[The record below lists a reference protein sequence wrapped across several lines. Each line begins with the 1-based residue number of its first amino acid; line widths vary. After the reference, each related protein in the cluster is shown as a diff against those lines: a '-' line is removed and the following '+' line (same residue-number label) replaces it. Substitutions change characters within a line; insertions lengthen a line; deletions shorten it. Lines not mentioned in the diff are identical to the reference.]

1 MNGRSHQLSHRVT
14 TRHLGAAYPFMAE
27 AGLGSRGV
35 QLGVDLFGGPFVYD
49 PWELYA
55 QGLLSNPNM
64 LVIGE
69 VGTGKSALKKSYLL
83 RQMAFGRK
91 AVSINAKRE
100 DDRLCQA
107 AGVEPIRLERGGLVR
122 LNPLDAR
129 IAGPHADA
137 REIQV
142 GRLRLLRAVIG
153 ASLRRELS
161 AEEQAACKQALL
173 AAAERGQ
180 PTLPAVAEALLR
192 PSDRAAQALATDRER
207 LAAATREAALAL
219 LRLCEDDLAGM
230 FDGPTSGRVDFEAPL
245 VAFDLSAVRDE
256 DGLGILRICAAAF
269 VQHSLLS
276 EPDVRRVVVL
286 DEAWKLLANLAT
298 ARWLQDSYKLA
309 RSHGLQNIAIVHRL
323 SDLTA
328 AGAEGSE
335 QVQLAVGLL
344 KDTQTQVIFQ
354 QPPGELAR
362 VRELLGLNDV
372 EAEVV
377 SSLRTGTAL
386 WRVNRRSFLV
396 RHQLTEEEE
405 WIVDTDQRMASF
417 SGEFSDS
424 EGSASGNSGSG
435 RP

>member
-1 MNGRSHQLSHRVT
+1 
-14 TRHLGAAYPFMAE
+14 MAE
-27 AGLGSRGV
+27 GGLGGRAV
-35 QLGVDLFGGPFVYD
+35 LLGMDAFGGPFLYD

-55 QGLLSNPNM
+55 QGLLTNPNM

-83 RQMAFGRK
+83 RQLAFGRR

-100 DDRLCQA
+100 DERLCEA
-107 AGVEPIRLERGGLVR
+107 VGVQPIRLERGGLVR

-129 IAGPHADA
+129 IAGSPADS
-137 REIQV
+137 RDLLTGQ
-142 GRLRLLRAVIG
+142 LQLLRAIIG
-153 ASLRRELS
+153 AALRRELTP
-161 AEEQAACKQALL
+161 EEQAACRQALM
-173 AAAERGQ
+173 AASESGHPE
-180 PTLPAVAEALLR
+180 PTLPLVSEALLR
-192 PSDRAAQALATDRER
+192 PSDQAASALATDRER
-207 LAAATREAALAL
+207 LAAASREAALAL
-219 LRLCEDDLAGM
+219 LRLCEDELAGM
-230 FDGPTSGRVDFEAPL
+230 FDGPTSGRVDFSAPL
-245 VAFDLSAVRDE
+245 VSFDLSAVRDE

-269 VQHSLLS
+269 VQRALAS
-276 EPDVRRVVVL
+276 EPDVRRIVVL
-286 DEAWKLLANLAT
+286 DEAWRLLANLAT

-309 RSHGLQNIAIVHRL
+309 RSRGVQNVAIVHRL

-328 AGAEGSE
+328 AGADGSE

-344 KDTQTQVIFQ
+344 QDTQTQVIFQ

-362 VRELLGLNDV
+362 VRELLGFNDV

-405 WIVDTDQRMASF
+405 WIVDTDERMVTESRKF
-417 SGEFSDS
+417 RNS
-424 EGSASGNSGSG
+424 EDASGANSGVDA
-435 RP
+435 R

>member
-1 MNGRSHQLSHRVT
+1 MISPSRQLPHRVT

-27 AGLGSRGV
+27 AGLGDRGV
-35 QLGVDLFGGPFVYD
+35 QLGVNLFGGPFLYD

-55 QGLLSNPNM
+55 LGLLSNPNT

-83 RQMAFGRK
+83 RQLAFGRK

-100 DDRLCQA
+100 DERLCQA
-107 AGVEPIRLERGGLVR
+107 VGVEPIRLERNGLVR

-129 IAGPHADA
+129 IAGPAADA
-137 REIQV
+137 REVQV
-142 GRLRLLRAVIG
+142 SQLRLLRAIIG
-153 ASLRRELS
+153 AALRRDLTP
-161 AEEQAACKQALL
+161 EEQRACKQALL
-173 AAAERGQ
+173 AASECGQ
-180 PTLPAVAEALLR
+180 PTLPLVAEALLR
-192 PSDRAAQALATDRER
+192 PSERAAEALATDRER
-207 LAAATREAALAL
+207 LAAVTREAALAL
-219 LRLCEDDLAGM
+219 LGLCEDDLAGM
-230 FDGPTSGRVDFEAPL
+230 FDGPTSGRVDFDAPL

-276 EPDVRRVVVL
+276 QPDVRRIVVL

-309 RSHGLQNIAIVHRL
+309 RSYGLQNIAIVHRL
-323 SDLTA
+323 SDLTS

-362 VRELLGLNDV
+362 VRELLGLNEV

-377 SSLRTGTAL
+377 SNLRTGTAL

-396 RHQLTEEEE
+396 RHQLTEEEA
-405 WIVDTDQRMASF
+405 WIVDTDERMTAF
-417 SGEFSDS
+417 PREFTNP
-424 EGSASGNSGSG
+424 EGFPGAA
-435 RP
+435 

>member
-153 ASLRRELS
+153 ASLRRELT

-372 EAEVV
+372 ESEVV

-396 RHQLTEEEE
+396 RHQLTEEEA
-405 WIVDTDQRMASF
+405 WIVDTDQKMASV
-417 SGEFSDS
+417 SRIG
-424 EGSASGNSGSG
+424 
-435 RP
+435 

>member
-1 MNGRSHQLSHRVT
+1 MIVRARQTPHRVT

-27 AGLGSRGV
+27 GGLGPSGV
-35 QLGVDLFGGPFVYD
+35 LLGRDLFGGAFVYD

-69 VGTGKSALKKSYLL
+69 VGTGKSALKKVYVL
-83 RQMAFGRK
+83 RQMAFGRR

-107 AGVEPIRLERGGLVR
+107 AGVEPIRLERGGPVR

-129 IAGPHADA
+129 VASSGGDSK
-137 REIQV
+137 EVQV
-142 GRLRLLRAVIG
+142 SRLRLLRAVMG
-153 ASLRRELS
+153 AALRRELS

-173 AAAERGQ
+173 AASERRQ
-180 PTLPAVAEALLR
+180 PTLPLVAEALLR

-207 LAAATREAALAL
+207 LAAAIREAALAL

-230 FDGPTSGRVDFEAPL
+230 FDGPTSGRIDFDAPL

-256 DGLGILRICAAAF
+256 DSLGILRICAAAF

-276 EPDVRRVVVL
+276 DPDTRRIVVL
-286 DEAWKLLANLAT
+286 DEAWKLLSNLAT
-298 ARWLQDSYKLA
+298 ARWLQEGYKLA
-309 RSHGLQNIAIVHRL
+309 RAHGVQNVAIVHRL

-344 KDTQTQVIFQ
+344 KDTQTQVVFQ

-362 VRELLGLNDV
+362 VRELLGLNAV
-372 EAEVV
+372 EAEVI
-377 SSLRTGTAL
+377 SSLPTGTAL

-396 RHQLTEEEE
+396 RHLLTREEE
-405 WIVDTDQRMASF
+405 WIVDTDERA
-417 SGEFSDS
+417 GTRR
-424 EGSASGNSGSG
+424 SAAEEV
-435 RP
+435 

>member
-1 MNGRSHQLSHRVT
+1 MFTRTQMMTLASRQLPHRVT
-14 TRHLGAAYPFMAE
+14 TRHLGAAYPFMSQ
-27 AGLGSRGV
+27 AGPGGCGLR
-35 QLGVDLFGGPFVYD
+35 LGVNLFGGPFAYD
-49 PWELYA
+49 PWELYS
-55 QGLLSNPNM
+55 QGVLTNPNM
-64 LVIGE
+64 LEIGE

-83 RQMAFGRK
+83 RQMAFGRR

-100 DDRLCQA
+100 DERLCQA
-107 AGVEPIRLERGGLVR
+107 VGVEPIRLERGGVVR

-129 IAGPHADA
+129 IAGPRADA
-137 REIQV
+137 REVQV

-153 ASLRRELS
+153 ASLRRELT

-173 AAAERGQ
+173 AAAECEQ
-180 PTLPAVAEALLR
+180 LTLPTVAEALLR
-192 PSDRAAQALATDRER
+192 PSDRAAHALATDRGR
-207 LAAATREAALAL
+207 LAAASREAALAL
-219 LRLCEDDLAGM
+219 LRVCEDDLAGM
-230 FDGPTSGRVDFEAPL
+230 FDGPTSGQIDFDAPL

-269 VQHSLLS
+269 VQQALIA
-276 EPDVRRVVVL
+276 EPGARRIVVL
-286 DEAWKLLANLAT
+286 DEAWKLLSNLAT

-309 RSHGLQNIAIVHRL
+309 RSHGVQNIAIVHRL

-362 VRELLGLNDV
+362 VKELLGLNEV
-372 EAEVV
+372 EAEVI

-386 WRVNRRSFLV
+386 WRVNRRSTLV
-396 RHQLTEEEE
+396 RHSLTEEEA
-405 WIVDTDQRMASF
+405 WIVDTDEHMVP
-417 SGEFSDS
+417 
-424 EGSASGNSGSG
+424 G
-435 RP
+435 R

>member
-1 MNGRSHQLSHRVT
+1 MTAPSRQPSHRVT

-35 QLGVDLFGGPFVYD
+35 KLGLDLFGGPFVYD
-49 PWELYA
+49 PWELYG
-55 QGLLSNPNM
+55 QDLLRNPNM

-69 VGTGKSALKKSYLL
+69 LGTGKSALKKSYLL

-100 DDRLCQA
+100 DERLCQVV
-107 AGVEPIRLERGGLVR
+107 GVEPIRLERGGAVR

-129 IAGPHADA
+129 IAGPLADK
-137 REIQV
+137 RDVQV
-142 GRLRLLRAVIG
+142 SHLHLLRAIIG
-153 ASLRRELS
+153 ASLRRELT
-161 AEEQAACKQALL
+161 AEEQAGCKQALL
-173 AAAERGQ
+173 AAADRGQ
-180 PTLPAVAEALLR
+180 PTLPLVAEAMLR
-192 PSDRAAQALATDRER
+192 PSERAADALATNRER
-207 LAAATREAALAL
+207 LAAATREAALTL

-230 FDGPTSGRVDFEAPL
+230 FDGPTSGRIDFDAPL

-276 EPDVRRVVVL
+276 EPDVRRIVVL
-286 DEAWKLLANLAT
+286 DEAWKLLSNLAT

-309 RSHGLQNIAIVHRL
+309 RSYGLQNIAIVHRL

-372 EAEVV
+372 EAELI

-396 RHQLTEEEE
+396 HHQLTEEEA
-405 WIVDTDQRMASF
+405 WLVNTDERMAADPRRD
-417 SGEFSDS
+417 SGPTSPE
-424 EGSASGNSGSG
+424 SA
-435 RP
+435 

>member
-1 MNGRSHQLSHRVT
+1 MPSALPHRVT
-14 TRHLGAAYPFMAE
+14 TRHLGAAFPFMAE

-35 QLGVDLFGGPFVYD
+35 RLGVNLFGGPFVYD

-64 LVIGE
+64 LEIGE

-83 RQMAFGRK
+83 RQMVFGRR

-107 AGVEPIRLERGGLVR
+107 AGVEPIRLERGGAIR

-129 IAGPHADA
+129 IAGPAADR
-137 REIQV
+137 REVQT

-153 ASLRRELS
+153 ASLRRELT

-173 AAAERGQ
+173 AAAEREQ
-180 PTLPAVAEALLR
+180 PTLSMVAEALLR
-192 PSDRAAQALATDRER
+192 PSDAAAQALATDRDR
-207 LAAATREAALAL
+207 LAAASREAALAL

-230 FDGPTSGRVDFEAPL
+230 FDGPTSARIDFDAPL

-269 VQHSLLS
+269 VQQALLA
-276 EPDVRRVVVL
+276 EPDVRRIVVL
-286 DEAWKLLANLAT
+286 DEAWKLLSNLAT

-309 RSHGLQNIAIVHRL
+309 RSHGVQNIAIVHRL

-328 AGAEGSE
+328 AGPEGSE
-335 QVQLAVGLL
+335 QVQLAMGLL

-372 EAEVV
+372 EAEVI

-396 RHQLTEEEE
+396 RHELTEEEA
-405 WIVDTDQRMASF
+405 WIVDTDELMRTPS
-417 SGEFSDS
+417 
-424 EGSASGNSGSG
+424 
-435 RP
+435 

>member
-1 MNGRSHQLSHRVT
+1 MIPRSRQIAHRVT

-27 AGLGSRGV
+27 GGLGGRAV
-35 QLGVDLFGGPFVYD
+35 LLGMDAFGGPFLYD

-55 QGLLSNPNM
+55 RGQLTNPNM
-64 LVIGE
+64 LVLGE

-83 RQMAFGRK
+83 RQLAFGRR

-100 DDRLCQA
+100 DERLCEA
-107 AGVEPIRLERGGLVR
+107 VGVEPIRLERGGLVR

-129 IAGPHADA
+129 IAGPAA
-137 REIQV
+137 G
-142 GRLRLLRAVIG
+142 GRDLLAGQLQLLRAVIG
-153 ASLRRELS
+153 AALRRELTP
-161 AEEQAACKQALL
+161 EEQAACRLALL
-173 AAAERGQ
+173 AACERGHPE
-180 PTLPAVAEALLR
+180 PTLPLVAEALLR
-192 PSDRAAQALATDRER
+192 PSDQAASVLATDREH
-207 LAAATREAALAL
+207 LAAASREAALAL

-230 FDGPTSGRVDFEAPL
+230 FDGPTSGRVDFSAPL

-269 VQHSLLS
+269 VQRAVAR
-276 EPDVRRVVVL
+276 EPDVRRIVVL
-286 DEAWKLLANLAT
+286 DEAWRLLSNLAT

-309 RSHGLQNIAIVHRL
+309 RSLGVQNVAIVHRL

-344 KDTQTQVIFQ
+344 QDTQTQVIFQ

-372 EAEVV
+372 EVDVV
-377 SSLRTGTAL
+377 SSLRTGSAL
-386 WRVNRRSFLV
+386 WRVNRQSFLV
-396 RHQLTEEEE
+396 SHRLTEYEA
-405 WIVDTDQRMASF
+405 WIANTDERMK
-417 SGEFSDS
+417 
-424 EGSASGNSGSG
+424 
-435 RP
+435 